1 MLLLLGNY
9 GNGAELMIFYFYFF
23 VFYAIDEVEKWVL
36 SDFYTCILC
45 LFQQRM
51 SVQC

>member
-9 GNGAELMIFYFYFF
+9 GNGVELMIIFF
-23 VFYAIDEVEKWVL
+23 FYAIDELEKWVL

-45 LFQQRM
+45 LFQQGM

>member
-9 GNGAELMIFYFYFF
+9 GNGVELMIFFF
-23 VFYAIDEVEKWVL
+23 NAIDEVEKWVL

-45 LFQQRM
+45 LFQQGM
-51 SVQC
+51 LVQPRILF